1 MTDIELAVS
10 FVALLCGLLLAN
22 VANNLA
28 DALRSRHDLPI
39 GFVPWAINF
48 YITVA
53 VINLFSS
60 VAGVD
65 FDWSSFGTPM
75 IINLCLVAMP
85 YVMVSR
91 LLYPEYKDRWASIEE
106 YYLANRKLILGLMLV
121 PPISYAL
128 SLTYYTPEL
137 VVTGPILL
145 LNSAPTIAIFVALL
159 FAEQP
164 KWHRVGWGFLAAHRV
179 ALMVWLALAT
189 G

>member
-22 VANNLA
+22 VANNLG
-28 DALRSRHDLPI
+28 DALRSRRDLPI
-39 GFVPWAINF
+39 GFIPWAINF

-53 VINLFSS
+53 VINMFSS

-65 FDWSSFGTPM
+65 FDWSSFGTPL

-91 LLYPEYKDRWASIEE
+91 LLYPEHKDRWASIED
-106 YYLANRKLILGLMLV
+106 YYLANRKLILGIMLV
-121 PPISYAL
+121 PPVSYAL
-128 SLTYYTPEL
+128 SLTYYTPQL

-145 LNSAPTIAIFVALL
+145 FNSLPVIATLVAMM
-159 FAEQP
+159 FAEKRQ
-164 KWHRVGWGFLAAHRV
+164 WHWTGWGFLVAHRV
-179 ALMVWLALAT
+179 AMMVWLAVAT